1 MANTSHKK
9 VAIVSCVKGLNL
21 DSSRIE
27 FKIFL
32 VIFILL
38 SQMPTI
44 YETRGTSSRR
54 IFKVPQEFLNGYY
67 LYFNVFISSLA
78 APIKLEP
85 LSEFQLYR
93 TT

>member
-44 YETRGTSSRR
+44 YETRGTSRR

-85 LSEFQLYR
+85 LSEFQLHR